1 MLAVVN
7 AEDHFLLSQAE
18 PAKHCQDQVEEGP
31 DLTVFGHCQDE
42 ATGDVRKL
50 KAIVQVG
57 MWNSNIITFF
67 IIHRFYP
74 LLLIDSVHRF
84 YQTLFIDFVKNWIE
98 RKLN

>member
-1 MLAVVN
+1 MLAVVT
-7 AEDHFLLSQAE
+7 AEDDLFLSQAK
-18 PAKHCQDQVEEGP
+18 PAKHCQDQVEDGP
-31 DLTVFGHCQDE
+31 DLTVLGHRQ
-42 ATGDVRKL
+42 DVRKL